1 GRRGSSGGRTRRR
14 RSTIGS
20 RLGGGRGGS
29 RSGDRR
35 GQGRERGRLCRLGSP
50 RGRRV
55 GRAYPCRRGWGG
67 RLRFPGRG
75 TGKRTG
81 EGERRGIG
89 RGAWRGFGRIA
100 PGLVKFKSIRLLSE
114 GVWKHKTPELCSLK
128 GRSRH
133 FLLLVRMRLN
143 WLRGLDLNQRPQGYE
158 PCELP
163 GCSTPQK
170 DSSSFSPANQAIIP
184 P

>member
-55 GRAYPCRRGWGG
+55 GRAYACRRGWGG
-67 RLRFPGRG
+67 RSPGRRPRWAG
-75 TGKRTG
+75 G
-81 EGERRGIG
+81 EGRRGVW

-100 PGLVKFKSIRLLSE
+100 PGLVKFK
-114 GVWKHKTPELCSLK
+114 
-128 GRSRH
+128 
-133 FLLLVRMRLN
+133 
-143 WLRGLDLNQRPQGYE
+143 
-158 PCELP
+158 
-163 GCSTPQK
+163 
-170 DSSSFSPANQAIIP
+170 
-184 P
+184 